1 MVFKVTITIECN
13 GCTQPLGSMVF
24 RCFWDKTTIDND
36 GFQWLCTIGP
46 TMEWLCT
53 IVEVYCWWCGIFQMI
68 ERFPIHRA
76 LALALRD
83 VNLLKRLTTLNSY
96 KTLQRRMQIIFW
108 HFSSHIDTA
117 VEMGPPL
124 PFPRNKD
131 RPNDYGKPSSPQPMP
146 P

>member
-1 MVFKVTITIECN
+1 
-13 GCTQPLGSMVF
+13 
-24 RCFWDKTTIDND
+24 
-36 GFQWLCTIGP
+36 
-46 TMEWLCT
+46 
-53 IVEVYCWWCGIFQMI
+53 MI

-108 HFSSHIDTA
+108 HFSFHIDTAVFSSYIDTA

-146 P
+146 PYIDDIILCAHYYSSSNNGNQRREEKGHSLSTFRALEIFFCQW